1 MSFSNNEV
9 ITEVRE
15 FPEAGYYGDY
25 IQLYSGETVTI
36 KDGGQLRFGG
46 VYEGYDY
53 MYPLNQVF
61 YVYGTLKAEFEKE
74 AYAIYSACPKF
85 YMTIDNKVELTNAG
99 IYMGAEAGDVGE
111 HGHDEYYY
119 MSPERLCINSGG
131 ELTMTGGQL
140 DYESYFDTEYD
151 QVAVCGKLTLDGTD
165 VDAPIRVYVDGD
177 GCLTAKD
184 CIFDQVITLY
194 NYNGGSLS
202 DSLKGSGN
210 TFTSR
215 ELMYLE
221 YYSGDFSDVY
231 DFIGETIATS
241 PYISFYAKGEV
252 TVAVPGADE
261 PQVGFCYRGS
271 YSQSEVTIEEGA
283 QILVRDYVDSYGS
296 VEAAFKEQADAIVG
310 IEGESTSLYLYG
322 KTSLSKANIDLT
334 AKGTASG
341 SLYVYSSGELTM
353 SDASI
358 TTSGGMY
365 VSSKVKLTDVDVTG
379 GLTIQSGGSAEIT
392 GCDIREL
399 TISLRA
405 RDLKIVGNDFSN
417 TTIKFTDVEVGG
429 VVNLSGNDWGTT
441 NREVIL
447 ARLGEYA
454 ANVYLGE
461 LDGEY
466 IGTQVY
472 TVTNTNNSGDGSLRW
487 ALEQA
492 SAYTGNYRTEI
503 RFSEKLAGMTIS
515 LETPLVISGRQ
526 RLVNLSENAVAIEGA
541 DIRVSSGAEVY
552 LENMVMESMA
562 LAGDASLV
570 GTGNKLTGTGAVVK
584 VSGSNLFTE
593 LFEVEVENAD
603 ASWVLIDCTLNN
615 SLLNLDAL
623 GLSYRVTG
631 KHDVTG
637 QVSVEADETLVM
649 EDGAELE
656 HSGSSFTIDG
666 TFVAENTKLTDTF
679 TGKNPANYSYYYLY
693 VNDNGSLHLKN
704 AVVSLSGYYGA
715 YLQLK
720 GNNASL
726 TMEGGELTGT
736 LSMKGTNASAELN
749 GVTINGSIEYSYQ
762 SGTCARSLI
771 LEDST
776 VSGSVIFEDGVL
788 NVTGSHLKNG
798 ITIYD
803 TTAEVKDSRISGG
816 INVRYGAT
824 LTLNGCE
831 VDGYFEEGYVNN
843 ISGGGNTFTGEI
855 FAEFYSISETTVD
868 SISHLTSLFSELNTD
883 RLIVQIGSPFETT
896 SDVTLAGIEGIGT
909 LECRSADWTQSDYG
923 YDNGSSLPVNIVNAG
938 YTLTLT
944 DGAVLKLSGGG
955 KNVSINLMWSGE
967 GGSYYDHAIV
977 SAYCGVLS
985 NFAEDPYSVYMSE
998 YGYDYGYFGTYIGAG
1013 TSYNGLQVAGTV
1025 KADYDETSDAIV
1037 ADEDYV
1043 RLNVGMVNYYDSMGG
1058 VVYDNSSLILN
1069 NANIRLTGEYND
1081 VYVHSYSEA
1090 SMTGGE
1096 FRATD
1101 GWINEGFTTMIG
1113 VEVRSDITGRGYG
1126 ELVLDGTSHSAA
1138 VSIEDSTT
1146 ATITGTTGITR
1157 LTIKGGTSSISG
1169 NDFSNTTIDLSSYSG
1184 KIDLSGN
1191 YWGEGATLDSIK
1203 AQIVG
1208 YNSRKVTLS
1217 NWLTE
1222 APERTDRLV
1231 VTNTND
1237 SGEGSL
1243 RWALA
1248 EAAASTEEVKPKV
1261 VFNSTLA
1268 GETIT
1273 AASALT
1279 VAEGVTVELSGG
1291 VTIEAPT
1298 LTLNGTL
1305 RAEYATATAAL
1316 SGEGKLLIGSTGELN
1331 MVNAEVSPAG
1341 GVSIAAGGRFL
1352 MDGGSLAS
1360 DITFVEGATASLSNL
1375 TLTHA
1380 LTDVHLAE
1388 SLTLKNC
1395 VLTMSDGLT
1404 LTSLANLK
1412 GSGNEIAAST
1422 IPASVGAIALTLGTA
1437 KRAFTGSTEKLNTLF
1452 TDTGTTG
1459 AVTLYHLGDAKL
1471 ADISSIFE
1479 GGYISSE
1486 LIISGDV
1493 EIEEALTI
1501 CLNGD
1506 MTVQE
1511 GASFV
1516 SSQPL
1521 TLKCCYDSEI
1531 LVSENGVFNV
1541 SDLQLEAENNR
1552 IMLSADGDVQLKN
1565 TQINAMAF
1573 GAYFEGTS
1581 VWDGVTL
1588 NMSDNSVSMV
1598 SGSWQATN
1606 CHLSGMTL
1614 YVSSQAS
1621 LLLKDCTGP
1630 TSITVT
1636 GSAGDV
1642 VMTGNDFSNT
1652 EFNLYSM
1659 SGGIIDLSG
1668 NYWGTTDRDEIIAKI
1683 AGYSETKVKLDSWL
1697 VGDDSEAFKLN
1708 GIEGDNLLS
1717 ASDTT
1722 VTLSFSHSVDVNSIT
1737 AENLYMQSLSGEKVE
1752 FAGYSVEGGNLV
1764 LTFEPLS
1771 ADGRYDIVVGDS
1783 IKSVDGQTITMSSLQ
1798 TVVSVTADV
1807 TSEAVTSVRVEDS
1820 LAPGYIDI
1828 MLSGSIAAS
1837 TVDKSGFTLTGPD
1850 GETLSVSNW
1859 NMPTDR
1865 ILRLYVSGLST
1876 PGEYTLTLPNS
1887 LADAA
1892 GNKVS
1897 TQSVNFSVLSAD
1909 TAIVPSETSY
1919 EGYSNGNVSVNF
1931 SVLNEG
1937 NLDVTDAQVE
1947 IWLTKDGVVAADSVL
1962 LDIATIETLAA
1973 GGEAELSR
1981 TLILGDVPG
1990 LEAGEYKLVATV
2002 GGGKELFVLSEDNS
2016 GSIGNLTV
2024 NLPEAVDFV
2033 VGFYNLPDSINQ
2045 EKPLTPG
2052 EQATVYVSLKNEGS
2066 ISSSG
2071 KPMTLVVGI
2080 IPAGGTVA
2088 DLVEVARQEIVGY
2101 YAGPGATVI
2110 SPYEFTIP
2118 ADIAFGGEVKLVAV
2132 LTSQDYEHPEN
2143 LENNIAISDVLPL
2156 QQLLSITSSVSFASE
2171 GSSSKVV
2178 YTITR
2183 TGDCSEALTVTLSSE
2198 QAARLGLP
2206 ETVTIAAGQR
2216 SARVQ
2221 AAVVND
2227 SEFTGDVEAVVEVSA
2242 SGYVSG
2248 STRLTIVEDELPT
2261 ISVSLVPADVTEGA
2275 DMVLQ
2280 GMVSINTVSTQDI
2293 VVKLGSNFSGQIK
2306 VPATVTIKA
2315 GETSA
2320 SFMATVVNDETAE
2333 IDKEV
2338 KITAAT
2344 TGFNSGSATVLVK
2357 DDDLPQVELVFSKEI
2372 VSESDGY
2379 YALTATLVRKGGSS
2393 EAITVKLQDVDG
2405 IGLILPDAVPMG
2417 AGVTSVKFTIGVI
2430 DDALANGERTGKVRG
2445 TIIIDDCGCDA
2456 STSSN
2461 GGMFETSLTVQ
2472 DNDSPALT
2480 VSLSK
2485 TVLREGG
2492 EEKAILTLS
2501 TNYVSEQDVVV
2512 TLADNELLNLPA
2524 TITIPAGETSVTCE
2538 ISAKSDG
2545 LTDGTQYTTITA
2557 MAEGYISGRGY
2568 MQITDMD
2575 VPDLVVDSITLEG
2588 AAIAGQKVNVSVVL
2602 RNQGYAAT
2610 DKSTPVEI
2618 RLSDGTV
2625 LGTISAESG
2634 LAAGA
2639 STTLT
2644 AEITL
2649 PAVSGQYNLVAEV
2662 DKENKLAE
2670 LDDINNIG
2678 VGELI
2683 SIGSGYTV
2691 TAEIEQDIMYSAGQ
2705 ITIRG
2710 NLSAEA
2716 DGISVAGQTIK
2727 LYLYRN
2733 GQFFKEIQTT
2743 TAADGS
2749 YEVDYSLSSGLA
2761 GKFELKAGV
2770 FSDVS
2775 DVLDTLHVAGLS
2787 LATDSK
2793 DLQWLLSCGT
2803 AQTGTLVIRNSGSV
2817 DLHDVSVA
2825 TIGLPTNISIVF
2837 DKDTMD
2843 IAAGQSGT
2851 FRYTIIG
2858 NELNSG
2864 EYYSDVLFSVTSS
2877 EGTGI
2882 NVKGYSYV
2890 INPLANLSISA
2901 QTTKIS
2907 VNPDGI
2913 RYVELTITNTGEAD
2927 SGLVKV
2933 SLPDVDWLS
2942 IYSGGEIANLAS
2954 GQSAKVVLKI
2964 DASDSDVVYNAPF
2977 GIPVVVNAENANGIK
2992 TNLNVTF
2999 VPEETATLTINITD
3013 GFSLVMDDKQ
3023 KIAGARV
3030 RLYNAYTQELV
3041 ASGYADENGQM
3052 QFSGL
3057 NAGQYYFYVDA
3068 ENCERYKKN
3077 VTLEPGA
3084 NETLNAYL
3092 INTTVEY
3099 TFNVVPKEIED
3110 QYEIVQDVTFTTNV
3124 PAAVM
3129 VFNEPTIQIPDI
3141 HYGETIYFSF
3151 TVSNY
3156 GLVAA
3161 ESYYLQ
3167 LPELEN
3173 LTLTVLNPVERIEA
3187 QTSYEF
3193 WVQATADE
3201 MPEEKGLYIYDLIK
3215 CVAGTGIQWW
3225 VDCTSNG
3232 NWRINT
3238 ALIQTNQEN
3247 CDNLGSGPGRPG
3259 TGDDD
3264 DNNDDIPPKGP
3275 VGPVKPRE
3283 EEKPKPIGPGEPVVV
3298 TKGTCTPCK
3307 AAIVNLIA
3315 DVMGWNQITI
3325 GDVFSFVWGK
3335 FGFMKE
3341 LPKLF
3346 NFEKYLPAAD
3356 SLFKKIKNVN
3366 KLVNGC
3372 LANKARLLQVVSV
3385 SKLCIS
3391 EQLDDSPAKEW
3402 LLEVCS
3408 LAEEAIEQCDQFIR
3422 NIGAGVN
3429 PLFRE
3434 VLSALSEAID
3444 KVEGL
3449 DVGDAALYVADLG
3462 EACVEYMQ
3470 HLEGLLAEKD
3480 GNKSGDS
3487 EGVVALRITEAGRA
3501 ELNALAFSQFVG
3513 EDVLN
3518 SFYDR
3523 WNRTL
3528 DYADRGISSTEDV
3541 PEGESTDFFSQEYIE
3556 SATKD
3561 INDFS
3566 DLISTSGADLAEN
3579 LIDSM
3584 NQSMLDYANNEGG
3597 DVCASVK
3604 IRFTQSAVMTRE
3616 AFEGI
3621 MTFSNG
3627 SSFGDLKDV
3636 SFRVYVHDMNGVD
3649 VSEHFRITYHSIEGI
3664 ESFVPGEDGL
3674 YGGVLPSGE
3683 SGEVYIQYIPDRT
3696 LAQEGSQDYRF
3707 GAELMYTDPGTGSTR
3722 EVIMTPV
3729 VLTVNP
3735 SPSLEMHYFLSED
3748 VYSDDPHTDEVEAAL
3763 NAEIGFIVNNR
3774 GNGVAKNFT
3783 VSDLRHE
3790 FTENEKGLAL
3800 ELTMMGSSLNGG
3812 EIQQSGMS
3820 LNFGNLEA
3828 GSTNTAVWYF
3838 QTNMHGYF
3846 SDYSASYTR
3855 VDSMGDV
3862 AFMTNGTDVSLIE
3875 SVTTHMLTKSVNADG
3890 DERIDFLVNDKDDF
3904 NDMADGLYFGDG
3916 SYADVN
3922 GVVNIHSTIGTLG
3935 MGNYTIT
3942 LTMYAAEGWNYF
3954 RVNDPGEGNWRIE
3967 SISVGGVELD
3977 SSLLWQTDRIFA
3989 GDGSATYVDRL
4000 HWVAEFEQSG
4010 YVDFT
4015 VTYSSVDEK
4024 APGVEAIT
4032 GVEDKSTVTEA
4043 MNSLTVTFDEE
4054 VNTSTFSLNNISL
4067 KLQNEYVDLTGLTW
4081 EWADDGKSLTFT
4093 NLSKY
4098 TQNEGLYVLKVLN
4111 GEVEDVYGNAGE
4123 GSGRQLM
4130 WTYATTKVAL
4140 EMLEGYTDRKL
4151 NKRVDTLEVT
4161 FTDAVAVFG
4170 TEALSI
4176 VHTALDGT
4184 ETSVTDLS
4192 GLSITATDSSNTK
4205 FIISGLSSIQNSG
4218 DGTYSLTV
4226 DSEKVQDAD
4235 GNSGTG
4241 SMPADWNLH
4250 ETPPG
4255 VVEHSFIEAEQI
4267 VQEIDTITL
4276 QFSHEVGSVD
4286 LSKLMLTCNGEV
4298 YTSAS
4303 LCYEID
4309 AEDRSKVIVSGISK
4323 ATPAGKAAAV
4333 ADGEWKMEIDL
4344 SGVEDIYGNVGVGTY
4359 SSDWVVDTTA
4369 PTELEGI
4376 TLNGRES
4383 LMVAATKLTVGATL
4397 PESGLKVDIYDK
4409 SITATGLGTL
4419 LWSGVVE
4426 GNTLSQ
4432 EITLPNGGSRTL
4444 TIVTTDAAGNAT
4456 TNTYNVLVDMVVL
4469 TASTDLEDTYK
4480 ALPESISITF
4490 SAASTELPLSA
4501 LSLTVDGK
4509 AISLDGATLTRE
4521 SDTVWTLS
4529 GLDKLEA
4536 ATGTY
4541 ILSIDLSRVSKLSS
4555 GLQGQGSYTHSFIY
4569 DPVSEVRITN
4579 CEISST
4585 TEKLTHLSIGFST
4598 DINYADLKEGN
4609 LTAAVRLVNQTDSS
4623 VVELPISGFS
4633 YADNTL
4639 SWSGEL
4645 KLAGGNY
4652 AVVVDPALLTAANGA
4667 PLVGNNSMADTAI
4680 VNYKGDAI
4688 LLGAG
4693 GSSYS
4698 APYAVDWNSDGH
4710 IDLLVGE
4717 KVGSEGKVRLYLNNG
4732 SGSFSSFSYLQ
4743 SEGGD
4748 LSVSA
4753 SGCQGIVVA
4762 LQDITGDGIAE
4773 LVAGLSNGAVQYY
4786 VGQEGGSFGEAN
4798 ELFASSVAGSR
4809 AYPTFH
4815 DWNGDGTMDIILGT
4829 GSGSLMV
4836 GLGTKDAVS
4845 GSLSF
4850 ATPTAIAGIE
4860 VPGRA
4865 APVFADVNG
4874 DGSKDLII
4882 GAEDGSL
4889 SLYYAT
4895 ENGYRKVDSWSLP
4908 GINWERSRV
4917 TVGDLNRDGTADLIV
4932 GGSTGEVYV
4941 VYGAA
4946 STGAWSKSF
4955 EVASGAAITATDN
4968 KVEGKTA
4975 TLSWVV
4981 ENAPDGISYVVELAD
4996 NEAFTGATR
5005 HEVSGTALTLSE
5017 LADGSFFWRVTIKD
5031 SEKPAVNGDSFTVD
5045 TIAPAAPAELTALV
5059 SNGTVSLSWTALTDA
5074 TGVTYEVRYS
5084 SSADFSSAASV
5095 SVTEASLNL
5104 SGLAIGDWYWQV
5116 RAVDGAGNY
5125 GEWSTSPEAFIIDEI
5140 VAPET
5145 TVLTYWADG
5154 LVTSD
5159 GQVVSGWWDA
5169 DKTGTGDTQLCWA
5182 AASSNMLAWWQTQY
5196 GMADFTS
5203 ATVPGSADDIFGIF
5217 SQNWDNVS
5225 GREEYGLT
5233 WWISGVSSNEAY
5245 TEFFNSHYTGSS
5257 DVGAYY
5263 APHYDAAA
5271 TCALVKEIS
5280 MTGLTATQVATD
5292 WAAIY
5297 EAGGILSLGVYSTLN
5312 NGSLVG
5318 GHTITLWGFT
5328 TDASGRLSSITITD
5342 SDDAT
5347 DAALTLSLAYNLTRG
5362 YYQIAQTGSRLNGFM
5377 LGDYTSLGAFTA
5389 QDEENNDVTTAEVL
5403 TLSAPAEGVTCLDTA
5418 NWVGAGDTEDYY
5430 VFTATG
5436 DGSYKIGLNSATLS
5450 DSILLSIGVM
5460 ENDTYKVQRS
5470 LLIDPQDAI
5479 YSIDRVK
5486 LIEGQQCYIRIENA
5500 EGSSGT
5506 EYALFV
5512 KGEVL
5517 DRSALIT
5524 DNNEKDS
5531 ATELSLVHSSDAAT
5545 NSWVG
5550 AGDAADHY
5558 RLEMTEA
5565 GNLTLKLSHLDQ
5577 NVWVRVY
5584 QDRGNGR
5591 YTRKLNTTAKAIDG
5605 LVHTLSLTAGTY
5617 VVEIASYDNGAGR
5630 YDSSY
5635 ALELEKEVN
5644 GEKRRFVVVD
5654 ENSPITYNNSVE
5666 AATQLELVSSIDA
5679 SIDSWVGAG
5688 DALDYY
5694 RLEMTEAGRLNIS
5707 LSNLENN
5714 ARLRVYQDNG
5724 TGSLTRKLN
5733 ADVKVASGLDRAL
5746 SLTAGTYF
5754 IEVASYDNGA
5764 GRYNS
5769 TYSLELE
5776 KEEDGETKRFTIA
5789 TA

>member
-1 MSFSNNEV
+1 MAIIEDLTYVTMERCTYVLGCALAESDYQYGDAFSFSFVLE
-9 ITEVRE
+9 EVRYVSDTYELLKLTDAYYLVAQENKYIGLSSNSRRMLNDRGEDPRRWVSANETVDGINHYTSSGFLYSWITRDQNGYQNETDISQACVTIGTDGENSYVEVYCPRDERRQRVVLEGVVLNAYDFALSPSYVQHVSGELIVGDDEYSLTKSVFRLIWNGTEEQSVWDTSSESWLSVAGNPVLYTDGSDVE
-15 FPEAGYYGDY
+15 FGASGWRVVTITSPLTADYVNVTADITFDVADGLSLSVTSELTIEANATLSLLTEGSAAVTTSIQGNGAVAIAGGEWSFNVPQLYEGGTSVAAGATLILESRTDNYVVIFGEVDVLGTLVLAKTDSLGYRPEGRSITSLTLGSQDCGGAKLIIATEGNQTYIGEALNMYGSVISGVSGSQLDLFAGNSVLNVFAVAEGISVSEIAISRLGLRQDTTTMMVEDGAKLSIHAKLDDGYGSPGDSR
-25 IQLYSGETVTI
+25 LVKSGMGELELTNPDNCYSGETIV
-36 KDGGQLRFGG
+36 
-46 VYEGYDY
+46 
-53 MYPLNQVF
+53 NS
-61 YVYGTLKAEFEKE
+61 GTL
-74 AYAIYSACPKF
+74 
-85 YMTIDNKVELTNAG
+85 T
-99 IYMGAEAGDVGE
+99 
-111 HGHDEYYY
+111 
-119 MSPERLCINSGG
+119 
-131 ELTMTGGQL
+131 
-140 DYESYFDTEYD
+140 
-151 QVAVCGKLTLDGTD
+151 VA
-165 VDAPIRVYVDGD
+165 
-177 GCLTAKD
+177 
-184 CIFDQVITLY
+184 
-194 NYNGGSLS
+194 GGSLGTGGVMVNRGAKLVLDAATVNIGS
-202 DSLKGSGN
+202 NMIRVESGASLFAMENS
-210 TFTSR
+210 
-215 ELMYLE
+215 M
-221 YYSGDFSDVY
+221 
-231 DFIGETIATS
+231 
-241 PYISFYAKGEV
+241 ISAL
-252 TVAVPGADE
+252 AVI
-261 PQVGFCYRGS
+261 V
-271 YSQSEVTIEEGA
+271 QSEATAVFDTISA
-283 QILVRDYVDSYGS
+283 THVKI
-296 VEAAFKEQADAIVG
+296 
-310 IEGESTSLYLYG
+310 
-322 KTSLSKANIDLT
+322 
-334 AKGTASG
+334 ASG
-341 SLYVYSSGELTM
+341 SSVEIRNCSSVE
-353 SDASI
+353 
-358 TTSGGMY
+358 
-365 VSSKVKLTDVDVTG
+365 K
-379 GLTIQSGGSAEIT
+379 
-392 GCDIREL
+392 L
-399 TISLRA
+399 TISM
-405 RDLKIVGNDFSN
+405 G
-417 TTIKFTDVEVGG
+417 
-429 VVNLSGNDWGTT
+429 
-441 NREVIL
+441 
-447 ARLGEYA
+447 
-454 ANVYLGE
+454 
-461 LDGEY
+461 
-466 IGTQVY
+466 
-472 TVTNTNNSGDGSLRW
+472 
-487 ALEQA
+487 A
-492 SAYTGNYRTEI
+492 S
-503 RFSEKLAGMTIS
+503 
-515 LETPLVISGRQ
+515 
-526 RLVNLSENAVAIEGA
+526 VA
-541 DIRVSSGAEVY
+541 
-552 LENMVMESMA
+552 
-562 LAGDASLV
+562 
-570 GTGNKLTGTGAVVK
+570 
-584 VSGSNLFTE
+584 
-593 LFEVEVENAD
+593 
-603 ASWVLIDCTLNN
+603 
-615 SLLNLDAL
+615 
-623 GLSYRVTG
+623 
-631 KHDVTG
+631 
-637 QVSVEADETLVM
+637 
-649 EDGAELE
+649 
-656 HSGSSFTIDG
+656 
-666 TFVAENTKLTDTF
+666 
-679 TGKNPANYSYYYLY
+679 
-693 VNDNGSLHLKN
+693 
-704 AVVSLSGYYGA
+704 
-715 YLQLK
+715 
-720 GNNASL
+720 
-726 TMEGGELTGT
+726 
-736 LSMKGTNASAELN
+736 
-749 GVTINGSIEYSYQ
+749 
-762 SGTCARSLI
+762 
-771 LEDST
+771 
-776 VSGSVIFEDGVL
+776 
-788 NVTGSHLKNG
+788 
-798 ITIYD
+798 
-803 TTAEVKDSRISGG
+803 
-816 INVRYGAT
+816 
-824 LTLNGCE
+824 
-831 VDGYFEEGYVNN
+831 
-843 ISGGGNTFTGEI
+843 
-855 FAEFYSISETTVD
+855 
-868 SISHLTSLFSELNTD
+868 
-883 RLIVQIGSPFETT
+883 
-896 SDVTLAGIEGIGT
+896 
-909 LECRSADWTQSDYG
+909 
-923 YDNGSSLPVNIVNAG
+923 
-938 YTLTLT
+938 
-944 DGAVLKLSGGG
+944 
-955 KNVSINLMWSGE
+955 
-967 GGSYYDHAIV
+967 
-977 SAYCGVLS
+977 
-985 NFAEDPYSVYMSE
+985 
-998 YGYDYGYFGTYIGAG
+998 
-1013 TSYNGLQVAGTV
+1013 
-1025 KADYDETSDAIV
+1025 
-1037 ADEDYV
+1037 
-1043 RLNVGMVNYYDSMGG
+1043 
-1058 VVYDNSSLILN
+1058 
-1069 NANIRLTGEYND
+1069 
-1081 VYVHSYSEA
+1081 
-1090 SMTGGE
+1090 
-1096 FRATD
+1096 
-1101 GWINEGFTTMIG
+1101 
-1113 VEVRSDITGRGYG
+1113 
-1126 ELVLDGTSHSAA
+1126 
-1138 VSIEDSTT
+1138 
-1146 ATITGTTGITR
+1146 
-1157 LTIKGGTSSISG
+1157 ISG
-1169 NDFSNTTIDLSSYSG
+1169 NDFSTTEIELTDLVKGEYV
-1184 KIDLSGN
+1184 DLSGN
-1191 YWGEGATLDSIK
+1191 EWGTDDLSAIFSRLGESADYVRID
-1203 AQIVG
+1203 G
-1208 YNSRKVTLS
+1208 YVAADV
-1217 NWLTE
+1217 LT
-1222 APERTDRLV
+1222 RLV
-1231 VTNTND
+1231 RNTND

-1248 EAAASTEEVKPKV
+1248 EAAESTSADKPKV
-1261 VFNSTLA
+1261 VFDAALA

-1273 AASALT
+1273 AASDLT

-1316 SGEGKLLIGSTGELN
+1316 SGEGKLVIGSTGELN
-1331 MVNAEVSPAG
+1331 LVNAEVNPAG
-1341 GVSIAAGGRFL
+1341 GISIAAGGRFL

-1360 DITFVEGATASLSNL
+1360 NITFAEGAEASLSDL

-1412 GSGNEIAAST
+1412 GSGNKIAAST
-1422 IPASVGAIALTLGTA
+1422 IPASVGAIALTLGTQEL
-1437 KRAFTGSTEKLNTLF
+1437 AFTGSTGKLSTLF
-1452 TDTGTTG
+1452 ADSGTSG
-1459 AVTLYHLGDAKL
+1459 AVTLTHLGDATLTDISAVFEDGYISDELNISGEVNVQDGVAIMLNGDVNIAQGGSLSSAGTLTLNCTGRVVLDVESGASVSVKDL
-1471 ADISSIFE
+1471 QLAGEGYGVTMVVAGNMTLRGGELRTKVLSADIS
-1479 GGYISSE
+1479 G
-1486 LIISGDV
+1486 
-1493 EIEEALTI
+1493 
-1501 CLNGD
+1501 
-1506 MTVQE
+1506 
-1511 GASFV
+1511 
-1516 SSQPL
+1516 
-1521 TLKCCYDSEI
+1521 
-1531 LVSENGVFNV
+1531 
-1541 SDLQLEAENNR
+1541 
-1552 IMLSADGDVQLKN
+1552 SADWKNVTVTQVQSGML
-1565 TQINAMAF
+1565 QIK
-1573 GAYFEGTS
+1573 GPIE
-1581 VWDGVTL
+1581 
-1588 NMSDNSVSMV
+1588 V
-1598 SGSWQATN
+1598 SGSWNVEGGSLAD
-1606 CHLSGMTL
+1606 LSVNVVAGGNLTM
-1614 YVSSQAS
+1614 
-1621 LLLKDCTGP
+1621 KDVVGP
-1630 TSITVT
+1630 SSITFT
-1636 GSAGDV
+1636 GDPSTV
-1642 VMTGNDFSNT
+1642 SLSGNDFSAT
-1652 EFNLYSM
+1652 TIDVSNL
-1659 SGGIIDLSG
+1659 SGNAIDLSG
-1668 NYWGTTDRDEIIAKI
+1668 NYWGTTDREKIIAKI
-1683 AGYSETKVKLDSWL
+1683 KGYSEEKVILGSWL

-1708 GIEGDNLLS
+1708 GIEGNALLAAGS
-1717 ASDTT
+1717 TQ
-1722 VTLSFSHSVDVNSIT
+1722 VVLSFTHSVDVSSIT
-1737 AENLYMQSLSGEKVE
+1737 PENLYMQSLSGNKVQITD
-1752 FAGYSVEGGNLV
+1752 YSVEGGNLV

-1807 TSEAVTSVRVEDS
+1807 TSERVTEVRVEDS

-1897 TQSVNFSVLSAD
+1897 TRSVNFSVLSAD

-1947 IWLTKDGVVAADSVL
+1947 IWLTRDGVVAADSVL

-2002 GGGKELFVLSEDNS
+2002 GGGKELFVLSDDNS

-2033 VGFYNLPDSINQ
+2033 VGFHNLPDSINQ

-2052 EQATVYVSLKNEGS
+2052 EKATVYVSLKNEGS

-2156 QQLLSITSSVSFASE
+2156 QQLLSITSSVSFATE

-2206 ETVTIAAGQR
+2206 ETVTIAAGQS

-2261 ISVSLVPADVTEGA
+2261 ICVSLVPADVTEGA
-2275 DMVLQ
+2275 DIVLQ

-2320 SFMATVVNDETAE
+2320 SFNATVVNDETAE

-2461 GGMFETSLTVQ
+2461 GGMFETTLTVQ

-2545 LTDGTQYTTITA
+2545 LTDGTQYTTIIAT
-2557 MAEGYISGRGY
+2557 AEGYISGRGY

-2588 AAIAGQKVNVSVVL
+2588 AAIAGQKVNVCVVL

-2610 DKSTPVEI
+2610 DKNTPVEI

-2678 VGELI
+2678 VGELF

-3264 DNNDDIPPKGP
+3264 DDDDDIPPKGP

-3298 TKGTCTPCK
+3298 TEGTCTPCK

-3315 DVMGWNQITI
+3315 DIMGWNQITI
-3325 GDVFSFVWGK
+3325 GDVFGFVWGK
-3335 FGFMKE
+3335 FGFMKS

-3356 SLFKKIKNVN
+3356 NLFKKIKNLD

-3372 LANKARLLQVVSV
+3372 LANKARLLQIVSV
-3385 SKLCIS
+3385 AKLCIN

-3528 DYADRGISSTEDV
+3528 DYADRGISSIEDV

-3748 VYSDDPHTDEVEAAL
+3748 VYSDDPHTDEVEVAL

-3783 VSDLRHE
+3783 MSDFRHE

-3812 EIQQSGMS
+3812 EVQQSGMS

-3875 SVTTHMLTKSVNADG
+3875 SITTHMLTKSVNADG
-3890 DERIDFLVNDKDDF
+3890 DERPDFLVNDKDDF

-3922 GVVNIHSTIGTLG
+3922 GVVNIHSTTGTLG

-4024 APGVEAIT
+4024 APGVEAIS
-4032 GVEDKSTVTEA
+4032 GVEDKSTVREA
-4043 MNSLTVTFDEE
+4043 LNALTVTFDEE

-4081 EWADDGKSLTFT
+4081 VWAEDGKSLTFT

-4111 GEVEDVYGNAGE
+4111 GGVADVYGNTGE

-4205 FIISGLSSIQNSG
+4205 FVISGLSSIQNSG

-4267 VQEIDTITL
+4267 VQEIDTVTL

-4298 YTSAS
+4298 CTSAS
-4303 LCYEID
+4303 LCYVID

-4323 ATPAGKAAAV
+4323 ATPAGKSAAV

-4667 PLVGNNSMADTAI
+4667 PLVGNNSLADTAI
-4680 VNYKGDAI
+4680 VDYKGDAI

-4836 GLGTKDAVS
+4836 GLGSKDAVS

-4882 GAEDGSL
+4882 GAGDGSL
-4889 SLYYAT
+4889 SLYYST

-5017 LADGSFFWRVTIKD
+5017 LADGSFFWRVSIKD
-5031 SEKPAVNGDSFTVD
+5031 SEKPAVNGASFTVD

-5059 SNGTVSLSWTALTDA
+5059 SNGTVSLSWTVLTDA

-5125 GEWSTSPEAFIIDEI
+5125 GEWSTSPEAFVIDEI
-5140 VAPET
+5140 VAPEA
-5145 TVLTYWADG
+5145 TVYTHWADG

-5203 ATVPGSADDIFGIF
+5203 ATVPGSADDIFGVF

-5328 TDASGRLSSITITD
+5328 TDATGRLTSITVTD
-5342 SDDAT
+5342 SDDRT
-5347 DAALTLSLAYNLTRG
+5347 DAALTLTLAYNVTRG
-5362 YYQIAQTGSRLNGFM
+5362 YYQIAQSSSNLNGFY
-5377 LGDYTSLGAFTA
+5377 LGDYTTLGAFTG
-5389 QDEENNDVTTAEVL
+5389 QDRENNTVEKSDNIE
-5403 TLSAPAEGVTCLDTA
+5403 LSVPSDGSSYQTVS
-5418 NWVGAGDTEDYY
+5418 NWVGASDTEDYY

-5436 DGSYKIGLNSATLS
+5436 DGSYRVGIDSS
-5450 DSILLSIGVM
+5450 DLTTSLLLSVGCV
-5460 ENDTYKVQRS
+5460 ENGEFSEMKS
-5470 LLIDPQDAI
+5470 LLINPEDAL
-5479 YSIDRVK
+5479 YAIDRINLK
-5486 LIEGQQCYIRIENA
+5486 EGEQYYISVQTTD
-5500 EGSSGT
+5500 GSGAT
-5506 EYALFV
+5506 EYELYV
-5512 KGEVL
+5512 KGDIIE
-5517 DRSALIT
+5517 DESLIT
-5524 DNNEKDS
+5524 DNN
-5531 ATELSLVHSSDAAT
+5531 
-5545 NSWVG
+5545 
-5550 AGDAADHY
+5550 
-5558 RLEMTEA
+5558 
-5565 GNLTLKLSHLDQ
+5565 
-5577 NVWVRVY
+5577 
-5584 QDRGNGR
+5584 
-5591 YTRKLNTTAKAIDG
+5591 TRE
-5605 LVHTLSLTAGTY
+5605 S
-5617 VVEIASYDNGAGR
+5617 
-5630 YDSSY
+5630 
-5635 ALELEKEVN
+5635 
-5644 GEKRRFVVVD
+5644 
-5654 ENSPITYNNSVE
+5654 
-5666 AATQLELVSSIDA
+5666 ATQLELVSSSDA
-5679 SIDSWVGAG
+5679 AINSWVGAG

-5694 RLEMTEAGRLNIS
+5694 QFEMSQAGKLNIV
-5707 LSNLENN
+5707 LSDMETN
-5714 ARLRVYQDNG
+5714 AKVKVYQDRGNG
-5724 TGSLTRKLN
+5724 RYTQKLSATARAN
-5733 ADVKVASGLDRAL
+5733 GGLDRAL